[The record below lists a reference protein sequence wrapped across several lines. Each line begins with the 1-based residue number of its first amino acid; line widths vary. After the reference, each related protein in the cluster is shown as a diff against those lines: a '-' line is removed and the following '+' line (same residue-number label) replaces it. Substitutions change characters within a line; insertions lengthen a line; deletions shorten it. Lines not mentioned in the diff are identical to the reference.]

1 MSTSNI
7 SRSLRET
14 NVNVLQTLW
23 DQRPSAAK
31 LLALGAATLVLVLV
45 YAANLLA
52 LITTWRDNSDYSHGF
67 LVVPI
72 ALYILWQQLETR
84 EPKTST
90 TLSPSWGWV
99 FLVVVLAARAI
110 AYEQDLQW
118 SETATI
124 LPAIVALTWSFGSW
138 PLLRRIWPAIAFLV
152 FMLPLPQL
160 VNNLLA
166 LPLQSVA
173 ASSSRFLL
181 QLSGMWVIQ
190 EGNVINLSTPHGPEQ
205 LDVALACN
213 GLRMLMTMAATVT
226 ATMILIPLPR
236 WKQIALFLS
245 IVPIALVSNMV
256 RIVATGWCYCLITDP
271 TNRHRAHD
279 WSGYLMMPLA
289 LALVGL
295 ELLVLSWLVPREEK
309 AVDDLGKSLL
319 AHLSEKPK

>member
-1 MSTSNI
+1 M
-7 SRSLRET
+7 
-14 NVNVLQTLW
+14 NVLQTLW
-23 DQRPSAAK
+23 DQRPSTAK
-31 LLALGAATLVLVLV
+31 LLALGAATLVLGLA
-45 YAANLLA
+45 YYWNLRD
-52 LITTWRDNSDYSHGF
+52 LITMVWLEDPSYSHGF

-72 ALYILWQQLETR
+72 ALLILWQQLGTR
-84 EPKTST
+84 ELETSAT
-90 TLSPSWGWV
+90 PSPWWGWV
-99 FLVVVLAARAI
+99 FLAAVLVVRAV

-226 ATMILIPLPR
+226 ATIILIPLPK
-236 WKQIALFLS
+236 WKRIILLLS

-256 RIVATGWCYCLITDP
+256 RIVATGWCYCLITNS
-271 TNRHRAHD
+271 TAKHWAHD
-279 WSGYLMMPLA
+279 LSGWLMMPLA
-289 LALVGL
+289 LLLVLL
-295 ELLVLSWLVPREEK
+295 ELGVLSWLVPREEK
-309 AVDDLGKSLL
+309 TDDDLGKSLL